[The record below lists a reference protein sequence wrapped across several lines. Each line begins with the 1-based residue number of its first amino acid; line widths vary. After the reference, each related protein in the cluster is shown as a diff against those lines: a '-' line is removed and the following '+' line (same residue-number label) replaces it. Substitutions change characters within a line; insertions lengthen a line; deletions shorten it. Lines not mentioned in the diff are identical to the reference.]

1 LTIVEARQRHRRH
14 VLSEFHLSAANIKD
28 PLFSSDK
35 RKNTQKRL
43 HALSTAALQATLRR
57 VLEAPVIEG
66 DAYRGGLDPKHEA
79 ERIAG
84 DSPYRRNALLALTL
98 DPDPTVQQRARA
110 LL

>member
-1 LTIVEARQRHRRH
+1 LWLFDNRRH